1 MTPSIIVSSH
11 QPNAIAQ
18 GLKILSNKNNRFC
31 DPDYVTQLQRK
42 IDNMPESFHRMLG
55 ALTEQIFNSWSHRG
69 FDRLNIQHTEI
80 TKALA
85 RFETVD
91 NRSSPHQATVAVLRA
106 AQALTH
112 EALIRSTEFQV
123 TTSNFGDADL
133 VMPPRS
139 HSDIE
144 WAKQL
149 AERKNLDELIAAA
162 PRLLGSLLTESREN
176 AHSIF
181 VIMSAARSNDTNLS
195 TEPVQAVMRFYAEF
209 SSMVGQK
216 LYNEEMLKNIAPIFR
231 ELVPLLRRI
240 QNQEEGLAISEMS
253 PIEREKLFQFLVQA
267 DMVIF
272 SSDTGKCQLT
282 YLGEQCITCHAIE
295 EQVARD
301 LKSGTTKVVVGS
313 AVTQPEESAL

>member
-1 MTPSIIVSSH
+1 MTPSIIVSSL
-11 QPNAIAQ
+11 QPNAIAE
-18 GLKILSNKNNRFC
+18 GLKILSNNNDHFC
-31 DPDYVTQLQRK
+31 DPDYVTQLRRK
-42 IDNMPESFHRMLG
+42 IDNMPKDFHRMLG

-91 NRSSPHQATVAVLRA
+91 NQSSPHQATVAVLRA
-106 AQALTH
+106 AQALAH

-149 AERKNLDELIAAA
+149 AERENLDELIAAA
-162 PRLLGSLLTESREN
+162 PRLLGSLLTESRET

-181 VIMSAARSNDTNLS
+181 VIMSAASGNDTNLS
-195 TEPVQAVMRFYAEF
+195 TEPVQVVMRFYAEF

-216 LYNEEMLKNIAPIFR
+216 LYNEEMLKNIAPKFR

-253 PIEREKLFQFLVQA
+253 PIETENLFEFLVQA

-272 SSDTGKCQLT
+272 RSDTRKFQLT
-282 YLGEQCITCHAIE
+282 DLGDQCVTYHAIE
-295 EQVARD
+295 EQLARA

-313 AVTQPEESAL
+313 AVAQPEESAL